1 MKVLLYASEDDEEKI
16 RVTDSIRKV
25 VPVGTFETY
34 SSVGSLSRRLQEI
47 LTEPT
52 VAVLLAS
59 SQAELSKIV
68 SYREALRGIHIFLI
82 VPDQQEQTLAIAHQ
96 LRPRFLTDRESDY
109 SELCAVIVR
118 KMNVKLKRTPKDV
131 VNRST
136 NSNAD
141 GKDKQRDENKN

>member
-1 MKVLLYASEDDEEKI
+1 MKVLLYASDDDEDKI
-16 RVTDSIRKV
+16 RVTESIQGV
-25 VPVGTFETY
+25 VPAGMLELY
-34 SSVGSLSRRLQEI
+34 SSVGSLSRRLREI

-59 SQAELSKIV
+59 SQEELSKIV
-68 SYREALRGIHIFLI
+68 SFREALRGVHILLI
-82 VPDQQEQTLAIAHQ
+82 APDQQEQTLAIAHQ

-131 VNRST
+131 VNKST